1 MESANQ
7 EIPDS
12 RFLLFFE
19 RPDSGEVSIL
29 VHLTIDSES
38 ERDDPSE
45 FEELALS
52 AGAMPVDF
60 ITGSRRQPSPNHFVG
75 SGKLE
80 EIAEAVRA
88 HKAEL
93 VLFNHALSPSQE
105 RNLEKY
111 LHCRV
116 LDRTGLIL
124 DIFAQRARSHEGK
137 LQVELAQL
145 QHLSTR
151 LKRGWTH
158 LDRQKGGIGLRGAG
172 ETQLE
177 LDQRMIRQRIKSI
190 NKSLDKVRGQREQGR
205 RARKRAEIPTVSLV
219 GYTNAGKSTL
229 FNTLTRS
236 ETYAAD
242 QLFATLDSTL
252 RRLSLPGFGNA
263 IFADTVGFISH
274 LPHQLVEAFRAT
286 LEETAS
292 ANLLLHVVDAANE
305 EHDHLMAEVQHV
317 LTEIGA
323 DSVHQLQVFNKI
335 DLLADAKPG
344 IQRDEKGV
352 PVRVWLS
359 AKTGAGLDLLQ
370 TAIAEILAGSQI
382 TRTLILNP
390 EQARLRS
397 QLYEKD
403 FVESESVDESGNFHL
418 NLRLPHN
425 GFDRLLAA
433 DPALGGLVR
442 DDSETS
448 ENQDQMKS
456 DQLPAED
463 QPGITETAK
472 YCVNQ

>member
-1 MESANQ
+1 
-7 EIPDS
+7 
-12 RFLLFFE
+12 LFFE

-38 ERDDPSE
+38 ERDNPSE

-52 AGAMPVDF
+52 AGAMPVDY
-60 ITGSRRQPSPNHFVG
+60 ITGTRRQPSPSHFVG

-80 EIAEAVRA
+80 EIAAAVRA

-105 RNLEKY
+105 RNLEAHLK
-111 LHCRV
+111 CRV

-145 QHLSTR
+145 QHLSSR

-190 NKSLDKVRGQREQGR
+190 NKSLDKVRGQRDQGR

-229 FNTLTRS
+229 FNALTQAQ
-236 ETYAAD
+236 TYAAD

-252 RRLSLPGFGNA
+252 RRVSLPNFGAA

-292 ANLLLHVVDAANE
+292 ASLLLHVVDAANE
-305 EHDHLMAEVQHV
+305 EHTHLMDEVQDV
-317 LTEIGA
+317 LGEIGA
-323 DSVHQLQVFNKI
+323 QGVPQLQVFNKI
-335 DLLADAKPG
+335 DLLPG
-344 IQRDEKGV
+344 EEPRVQRDAQGQ
-352 PVRVWLS
+352 PMRVWVS
-359 AKTGAGLDLLQ
+359 ASTGAGLDLLQ
-370 TAIAEILAGSQI
+370 AAIAEFLAGSQVLK
-382 TRTLILNP
+382 TVVLEP
-390 EQARLRS
+390 KQARLRS
-397 QLYEKD
+397 QLYEKE
-403 FVESESVDESGNFHL
+403 FVESESVDEAGSYCL
-418 NLRLPHN
+418 TLRLPRSE
-425 GFDRLLAA
+425 FERLLKAE
-433 DPALGGLVR
+433 PALSVNM
-442 DDSETS
+442 DPES
-448 ENQDQMKS
+448 S
-456 DQLPAED
+456 DQPEFDPNNEDSAED
-463 QPGITETAK
+463 SFSVTESAK